1 MREMI
6 EMVGCG
12 KTESETASLAL
23 SPQKKRGG
31 FQKGVSGNPAGRP
44 KGSLSPAT
52 RFRNKI
58 AEHGDELIDIALE
71 RVRKGDSKSNTLLVN
86 LLTFVVGQNRG
97 ELAAV
102 KVEGLSEAV
111 TYTQKLE
118 ALERAV
124 ANGEISPDASKLIVD
139 QLKAAE
145 QARLM
150 NTINDRIAQLEGVV
164 INGQAKRVTS

>member
-23 SPQKKRGG
+23 PPQKKRGG

-145 QARLM
+145 QARMM